1 MSLTFE
7 WDEAK
12 ASENLDKHGVSF
24 AEAATAFGDPLSLT
38 IGDPDHSDGENRY
51 ILLGR
56 TFEGST
62 LVVIHT
68 ERDDNIRIISARRAT
83 RHEIRT
89 YEQESD

>member
-7 WDEAK
+7 WDQEK
-12 ASENLDKHGVSF
+12 ADSNLEKHDISF

-38 IGDPDHSDGENRY
+38 IDDPDHSEGENRY

-56 TFEGST
+56 TFEGAT
-62 LVVIHT
+62 VVVSHA

-83 RHEIRT
+83 RREIRT
-89 YEQESD
+89 YEQSAD